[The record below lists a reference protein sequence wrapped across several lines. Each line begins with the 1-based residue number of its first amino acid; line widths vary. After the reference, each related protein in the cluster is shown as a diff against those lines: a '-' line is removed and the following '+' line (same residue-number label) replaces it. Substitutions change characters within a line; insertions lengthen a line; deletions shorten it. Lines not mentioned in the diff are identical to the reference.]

1 MSTSSEN
8 PPPVRDPRENY
19 YRWPAPEENEDRPKV
34 LIAGAGLGGLTLALL
49 LQKAGVRFQV
59 LESATEI
66 KPVGSAIILGS
77 GLGPLM
83 TQLGI
88 YDELI
93 QIGKYATE
101 MSIVN
106 ENLEPEFNMNY
117 DFLHEATSYREYVFT
132 RPDLHDL
139 LWRHVPREK
148 IHLGKKIVS
157 FDQDSK
163 DVLVR
168 CSDGSTYQGHILVG
182 ADGAYSAVRHH
193 LFKILKHAGSLPSA
207 DDVALPFNSVC
218 LVGQTEVLDPEEFQ
232 DLKSNSSKYYSIL
245 GEENKCTWLT
255 FTTKKNT
262 ICWMVIRFLDELQ
275 SVDSVYSPEW
285 GPEAAEVM
293 CNEVRDYK
301 VPGGN
306 DGKILTLGDYIDKS
320 PRGSIGKVML
330 EEKVFDT
337 WYSGRTVLLGDAC
350 HKMNPTGGAGALT
363 AMHDAVTLANWINTI
378 EIAAVDN
385 IEAIFKEYRKERH
398 PIAKDAFET
407 SQMFSRIL
415 GKSMVSLVA
424 RAVMKQ
430 LPDWL
435 WRRLMVRMSHM
446 RHQASFLP
454 LIESKGT
461 VKPEY
466 QPSLEKTLAILKQQA
481 IAKKVANPRSVAV
494 PAW

>member
-1 MSTSSEN
+1 MSTNSEN
-8 PPPVRDPRENY
+8 TPLVGVPPKQNY

-49 LQKAGVRFQV
+49 LKKAGVRFQV
-59 LESATEI
+59 LEGATEI
-66 KPVGSAIILGS
+66 KPLGSAIILGS
-77 GLGPLM
+77 GVGPLM

-93 QIGKYATE
+93 QVGKHATE

-106 ENLEPEFNMNY
+106 ENLQPEFNMKY
-117 DFLHEATSYREYVFT
+117 DFLHEATSYREYVFS

-193 LFKILKHAGSLPSA
+193 LFKTLKQGGSLPAA
-207 DDVALPFNSVC
+207 DDVVLPFNSVC

-232 DLKSNSSKYYSIL
+232 DLKSSCSEYYSIL
-245 GEENKCTWLT
+245 GEDNKCTP
-255 FTTKKNT
+255 
-262 ICWMVIRFLDELQ
+262 Q
-275 SVDSVYSPEW
+275 SVNSVHSPEW
-285 GPEAAEVM
+285 GPDAAEAM

-306 DGKILTLGDYIDKS
+306 DGKILTLGDYIDRS
-320 PRGSIGKVML
+320 PKGSIGKVML

-337 WYSGRTVLLGDAC
+337 WYSGRT
-350 HKMNPTGGAGALT
+350 MNPTGGAGALT

-378 EIAAVDN
+378 EIPAVDN

-398 PIAKDAFET
+398 PVAKESFET

-430 LPDWL
+430 IPDWL

-461 VKPEY
+461 VKPEH

-481 IAKKVANPRSVAV
+481 IAKKEANPRSVAV